1 MIAITRNNTL
11 LMENSMQLRQEQT
24 EINRRI
30 QILQDWMM
38 SPFRM
43 IPLQLLQDNTLN
55 INELHAVAAET
66 PSDDNPWSVQ
76 LLELLDHSIAKHFP
90 HFQLPHWEQKDPIPS
105 PVETPQ
111 DPPPKTPLSEAA
123 TEDFTGDPQSKH
135 PDPELEPLVSP
146 SPEVVPDLPSL
157 TSVGLEENLNDDL
170 FVENNDFEEFEDVQR
185 EEFWTI
191 KYWRYWN
198 GRQFQFQR

>member
-1 MIAITRNNTL
+1 
-11 LMENSMQLRQEQT
+11 MQLRQEQT

-123 TEDFTGDPQSKH
+123 AEDFTGDPQSKH

-185 EEFWTI
+185 EEFRTI